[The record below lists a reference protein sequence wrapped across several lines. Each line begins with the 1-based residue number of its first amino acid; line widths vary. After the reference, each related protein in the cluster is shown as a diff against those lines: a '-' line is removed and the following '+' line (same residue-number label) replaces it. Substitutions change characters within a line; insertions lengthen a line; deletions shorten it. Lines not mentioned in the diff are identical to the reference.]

1 MAEPTWINFKAND
14 LPAEQRALFDALV
27 KAKAAFEASFP
38 CREGFLLRFS
48 YKGADFDRL
57 GFCEVARPR
66 EKAAVAQNLA
76 AWIATQRAANA
87 KH

>member
-1 MAEPTWINFKAND
+1 MADATWINFTSGD
-14 LPAEQRALFDALV
+14 LPSEQRALFDAMI

-38 CREGFLLRFS
+38 ARDGYVLRFS

-66 EKAAVAQNLA
+66 DKTSVAANLS
-76 AWIATQRAANA
+76 AWLATQRAANA